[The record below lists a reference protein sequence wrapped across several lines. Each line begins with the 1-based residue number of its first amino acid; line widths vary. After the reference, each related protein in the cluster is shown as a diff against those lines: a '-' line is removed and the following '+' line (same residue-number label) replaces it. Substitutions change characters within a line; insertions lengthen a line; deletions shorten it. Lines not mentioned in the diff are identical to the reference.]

1 MKKIL
6 ALLMIFAA
14 SLSLFAC
21 GKVDGDGMVNTT
33 ENTTNAV
40 DVTEAATTEA
50 TAAEA
55 TAAEATATEATA
67 AAEIKEG
74 DKGNGPADINAE
86 FITLTLP
93 SGYKYEVDSY
103 SKDSKDPLKGNVTL
117 FIYKDGSY
125 SSIATLT
132 ATARNMVSSQ
142 EEAVENT
149 IKLCNL
155 QTYKN
160 GKSEIGKDAQYGENT
175 YSTVHV
181 TTEYYEKDFF
191 VTYANRGASDTKGLL
206 VKLEINNKNI
216 KADDPFI
223 KELLD
228 SLKIVM
234 A

>member
-1 MKKIL
+1 MKKVL
-6 ALLMIFAA
+6 ALLMVLTV

-21 GKVDGDGMVNTT
+21 GKVDGDGMENTT
-33 ENTTNAV
+33 ENTTEITNAA
-40 DVTEAATTEA
+40 DKTEGQT
-50 TAAEA
+50 AEA
-55 TAAEATATEATA
+55 TTAEG
-67 AAEIKEG
+67 IQEG
-74 DKGNGPADINAE
+74 DEGNGPADIDAE
-86 FITLTLP
+86 FITLKLP
-93 SGYKYEVDSY
+93 AGYKYKVDSF

-117 FIYKDGSY
+117 FIYKDGEY
-125 SSIATLT
+125 SPVAKLT
-132 ATARNMVSSQ
+132 ATARNMVRSQ

-175 YSTVHV
+175 YSTIHV
-181 TTEYYEKDFF
+181 STDYYEKDFF
-191 VTYANRGASDTKGLL
+191 VTYANRGASDTTGLL

>member
-1 MKKIL
+1 MKK
-6 ALLMIFAA
+6 
-14 SLSLFAC
+14 
-21 GKVDGDGMVNTT
+21 GD
-33 ENTTNAV
+33 E
-40 DVTEAATTEA
+40 
-50 TAAEA
+50 
-55 TAAEATATEATA
+55 
-67 AAEIKEG
+67 
-74 DKGNGPADINAE
+74 GNGPADIDAE
-86 FITLTLP
+86 FITLKLP
-93 SGYKYEVDSY
+93 SGYKYEVDSF
-103 SKDSKDPLKGNVTL
+103 SKDPNNPLYGDVTL
-117 FIYKDGSY
+117 YIYKDGSY

-132 ATARNMVSSQ
+132 ATTRNMVCSQ

-160 GKSEIGKDAQYGENT
+160 GESEIGKDAQYGENT

-234 A
+234 T

>member
-1 MKKIL
+1 MKKVL
-6 ALLMIFAA
+6 ALLMILTV

-21 GKVDGDGMVNTT
+21 GKVDGDGMENTT
-33 ENTTNAV
+33 ENTTEITNAA
-40 DVTEAATTEA
+40 DKTEGQT
-50 TAAEA
+50 AEA
-55 TAAEATATEATA
+55 TTAEG
-67 AAEIKEG
+67 IQEG
-74 DKGNGPADINAE
+74 DEGNGPADIDAE
-86 FITLTLP
+86 FITLKLP
-93 SGYKYEVDSY
+93 AGYKYKVDSF
-103 SKDSKDPLKGNVTL
+103 SKASKDPLKGNVAL
-117 FIYKDGSY
+117 VIYKDGEY
-125 SSIATLT
+125 SPVTKLT
-132 ATARNMVSSQ
+132 ATARNMVRSQ

-175 YSTVHV
+175 YSIIHV
-181 TTEYYEKDFF
+181 TTEDYEKDFF
-191 VTYANRGASDTKGLL
+191 VTYANRGESDKTGLL

>member
-6 ALLMIFAA
+6 ALLMILTV

-21 GKVDGDGMVNTT
+21 GKADGDGKESTTGNTI
-33 ENTTNAV
+33 AV
-40 DVTEAATTEA
+40 DKTEDTTAEVT
-50 TAAEA
+50 TAEGM
-55 TAAEATATEATA
+55 
-67 AAEIKEG
+67 KEG
-74 DKGNGPADINAE
+74 DEGNGPADINAE
-86 FITLTLP
+86 FITLKLP
-93 SGYKYEVDSY
+93 AGYKYKVDSF

-117 FIYKDGSY
+117 FIYKDGEY
-125 SSIATLT
+125 SPVAKLT
-132 ATARNMVSSQ
+132 ATARNMVRSQ

-160 GKSEIGKDAQYGENT
+160 GESEIGKDAQYGENT

-206 VKLEINNKNI
+206 VKFEINNKNI

-228 SLKIVM
+228 SLKIVK

>member
-1 MKKIL
+1 MKKVL
-6 ALLMIFAA
+6 ALLMILTV

-21 GKVDGDGMVNTT
+21 GKVDGDGMENTT
-33 ENTTNAV
+33 ENTTEITNAA
-40 DVTEAATTEA
+40 DKTEGQT
-50 TAAEA
+50 AEA
-55 TAAEATATEATA
+55 TTAEG
-67 AAEIKEG
+67 IQEG
-74 DKGNGPADINAE
+74 DEGNGPADIDAE
-86 FITLTLP
+86 FITLKLP
-93 SGYKYEVDSY
+93 AGYKYKVDSF

-117 FIYKDGSY
+117 FIYKDGEY
-125 SSIATLT
+125 SPVAKLT
-132 ATARNMVSSQ
+132 ATARNMVRSQ

-160 GKSEIGKDAQYGENT
+160 GKSEIGDDAQYGENT
-175 YSTVHV
+175 YSTIHV
-181 TTEYYEKDFF
+181 TTENYEKDFF
-191 VTYANRGASDTKGLL
+191 VTYANRGESDKTGLL

>member
-6 ALLMIFAA
+6 ALLMILTV
-14 SLSLFAC
+14 SLNLFAC
-21 GKVDGDGMVNTT
+21 GKADGDGKESTTGNTI
-33 ENTTNAV
+33 AV
-40 DVTEAATTEA
+40 DKTEDTTAEVT
-50 TAAEA
+50 TAEGM
-55 TAAEATATEATA
+55 
-67 AAEIKEG
+67 KEG
-74 DKGNGPADINAE
+74 DEGNGPADINAE
-86 FITLTLP
+86 FITLKLP
-93 SGYKYEVDSY
+93 AGYKYKVDSF
-103 SKDSKDPLKGNVTL
+103 SKDSKDPLKGDVTL
-117 FIYKDGSY
+117 FIYKDGEY
-125 SSIATLT
+125 SPVAKLT
-132 ATARNMVSSQ
+132 ATARNMVRSQ

-175 YSTVHV
+175 YSIIHV
-181 TTEYYEKDFF
+181 TTENYEKDFF
-191 VTYANRGASDTKGLL
+191 VTYANRGESDKTGLL

>member
-6 ALLMIFAA
+6 ALLMIFAV

-21 GKVDGDGMVNTT
+21 GKADGDGKENTTVNTT
-33 ENTTNAV
+33 AVENTTAV
-40 DVTEAATTEA
+40 DKTEDTTAEVT
-50 TAAEA
+50 TAAGM
-55 TAAEATATEATA
+55 
-67 AAEIKEG
+67 KKG
-74 DKGNGPADINAE
+74 DEGNGPADINAE
-86 FITLTLP
+86 FITLKLP
-93 SGYKYEVDSY
+93 SGYKYEVDSF
-103 SKDSKDPLKGNVTL
+103 SKDSSNPLKGNVTL
-117 FIYKDGSY
+117 YIYKDGSY

-132 ATARNMVSSQ
+132 ATARNMVRSQ

-175 YSTVHV
+175 YSIIHV
-181 TTEYYEKDFF
+181 TTENYEKDFF
-191 VTYANRGASDTKGLL
+191 VTYANRGESDKTGLL

>member
-1 MKKIL
+1 MIL
-6 ALLMIFAA
+6 TV

-21 GKVDGDGMVNTT
+21 GKADGDGKESTTGNTI
-33 ENTTNAV
+33 AV
-40 DVTEAATTEA
+40 DETEDTTAEET
-50 TAAEA
+50 TAEGM
-55 TAAEATATEATA
+55 
-67 AAEIKEG
+67 KEG
-74 DKGNGPADINAE
+74 DEGNGPADIDAE
-86 FITLTLP
+86 FITLKLP
-93 SGYKYEVDSY
+93 SGYKYEVDSF
-103 SKDSKDPLKGNVTL
+103 SKDPNNPLYGDVTL
-117 FIYKDGSY
+117 YIYKDGSY

-132 ATARNMVSSQ
+132 ATTRNMVRSQ

-175 YSTVHV
+175 YSIIHV
-181 TTEYYEKDFF
+181 TTENYEKDFF
-191 VTYANRGASDTKGLL
+191 VTYANRGESDKTGLL

>member
-6 ALLMIFAA
+6 ALLMILTV

-21 GKVDGDGMVNTT
+21 GKADGDGKESTTGNTI
-33 ENTTNAV
+33 AV
-40 DVTEAATTEA
+40 DKTEDTTAEVT
-50 TAAEA
+50 TAEGM
-55 TAAEATATEATA
+55 
-67 AAEIKEG
+67 KEG
-74 DKGNGPADINAE
+74 DEGNGPADINAE
-86 FITLTLP
+86 FITLKLP
-93 SGYKYEVDSY
+93 AGYKYKVDSF

-117 FIYKDGSY
+117 FIYKDGEY
-125 SSIATLT
+125 SPVAKLT
-132 ATARNMVSSQ
+132 ATARNMVRSQ

-175 YSTVHV
+175 YSTIHV
-181 TTEYYEKDFF
+181 TTENYEKDFF
-191 VTYANRGASDTKGLL
+191 VTYANRGESDKTGLL

-223 KELLD
+223 KELLG

>member
-6 ALLMIFAA
+6 ALLMILTV

-21 GKVDGDGMVNTT
+21 GKADGDGKESTTGNTI
-33 ENTTNAV
+33 AV
-40 DVTEAATTEA
+40 DKTEDTTAEVT
-50 TAAEA
+50 TAEGM
-55 TAAEATATEATA
+55 
-67 AAEIKEG
+67 KEG
-74 DKGNGPADINAE
+74 DEGNGPADINAE
-86 FITLTLP
+86 FITLKLP
-93 SGYKYEVDSY
+93 AGYKYKVDSF

-117 FIYKDGSY
+117 FIYKDGEY
-125 SSIATLT
+125 SPVAKLT
-132 ATARNMVSSQ
+132 ATARNMVRSQ

-175 YSTVHV
+175 YSTIHV
-181 TTEYYEKDFF
+181 TTENYEKDFF
-191 VTYANRGASDTKGLL
+191 VTYVNRGESDKTGLL

>member
-6 ALLMIFAA
+6 ALLMICAV

-21 GKVDGDGMVNTT
+21 GKVDGDGMESST
-33 ENTTNAV
+33 ENTS
-40 DVTEAATTEA
+40 
-50 TAAEA
+50 
-55 TAAEATATEATA
+55 ATETPTA
-67 AAEIKEG
+67 EG
-74 DKGNGPADINAE
+74 MKKGDEGNGPADINAE
-86 FITLTLP
+86 FITLKLP
-93 SGYKYEVDSY
+93 SGYKYEIDSF

-125 SSIATLT
+125 GSIATLT

-160 GKSEIGKDAQYGENT
+160 GKSEIGKDVQYGENT
-175 YSTVHV
+175 YSTIHV
-181 TTEYYEKDFF
+181 TTEYNERDFF
-191 VTYANRGASDTKGLL
+191 VTYANRGASDKTGLL
-206 VKLEINNKNI
+206 VKLEIKNNDI

>member
-6 ALLMIFAA
+6 ALLMILTV

-21 GKVDGDGMVNTT
+21 GKADGDGKESTTGNTI
-33 ENTTNAV
+33 AV
-40 DVTEAATTEA
+40 DKTEDTTAEVT
-50 TAAEA
+50 TAEGM
-55 TAAEATATEATA
+55 
-67 AAEIKEG
+67 KEG
-74 DKGNGPADINAE
+74 DEGNGPADINAE
-86 FITLTLP
+86 FITLKLP
-93 SGYKYEVDSY
+93 AGYKYKVDSF
-103 SKDSKDPLKGNVTL
+103 SKDSKDPLKGDVTL
-117 FIYKDGSY
+117 FIYKDGEY
-125 SSIATLT
+125 SPVAKLT
-132 ATARNMVSSQ
+132 ATARNMVRSQ

-160 GKSEIGKDAQYGENT
+160 GESEIGNDAQYGENT
-175 YSTVHV
+175 YSTIHV
-181 TTEYYEKDFF
+181 TTENYEKDFF
-191 VTYANRGASDTKGLL
+191 VTYANRGESDKTGLL

>member
-1 MKKIL
+1 MVL
-6 ALLMIFAA
+6 TV

-21 GKVDGDGMVNTT
+21 GKVDGDGMESTTGNTI
-33 ENTTNAV
+33 AV
-40 DVTEAATTEA
+40 DKTEDTTAEET
-50 TAAEA
+50 TAEGM
-55 TAAEATATEATA
+55 
-67 AAEIKEG
+67 KEG
-74 DKGNGPADINAE
+74 DEGNGPADINAE
-86 FITLTLP
+86 FITLKLP
-93 SGYKYEVDSY
+93 AGYKYKVDSF

-117 FIYKDGSY
+117 FIYKDGEY
-125 SSIATLT
+125 SPVAKLT
-132 ATARNMVSSQ
+132 ATARNMVRSQ

-175 YSTVHV
+175 YSIIHV
-181 TTEYYEKDFF
+181 TTENYEKDFF
-191 VTYANRGASDTKGLL
+191 VTYANRGESDKTGLL

>member
-6 ALLMIFAA
+6 ALLMILTV

-21 GKVDGDGMVNTT
+21 GKADGNGKESTTGNTI
-33 ENTTNAV
+33 AV
-40 DVTEAATTEA
+40 DKTEDTTAEVT
-50 TAAEA
+50 TAEGM
-55 TAAEATATEATA
+55 
-67 AAEIKEG
+67 KEG
-74 DKGNGPADINAE
+74 DEGNGPADINAE
-86 FITLTLP
+86 FITLKLP
-93 SGYKYEVDSY
+93 AGYKYKVDSF

-117 FIYKDGSY
+117 FIYKDGEY
-125 SSIATLT
+125 SPVAKLT
-132 ATARNMVSSQ
+132 ATARNMVRSQ

-175 YSTVHV
+175 YSIIHV
-181 TTEYYEKDFF
+181 TTENYEKDFF
-191 VTYANRGASDTKGLL
+191 VTYANRGESDKTGLL

>member
-6 ALLMIFAA
+6 ALLMILTV

-21 GKVDGDGMVNTT
+21 GKADGDGKESTT
-33 ENTTNAV
+33 GNNIAV
-40 DVTEAATTEA
+40 DKTEDTTAEVT
-50 TAAEA
+50 TAEGM
-55 TAAEATATEATA
+55 
-67 AAEIKEG
+67 KEG
-74 DKGNGPADINAE
+74 DEGNGPADINAE
-86 FITLTLP
+86 FITLKLP
-93 SGYKYEVDSY
+93 AGYKYKVDSF
-103 SKDSKDPLKGNVTL
+103 SKDSKDPLKGDVTL
-117 FIYKDGSY
+117 FIYKDGEY
-125 SSIATLT
+125 SPVAKLT
-132 ATARNMVSSQ
+132 ATARNMVRSQ

-175 YSTVHV
+175 YSIIHV
-181 TTEYYEKDFF
+181 TTENYEKDFF
-191 VTYANRGASDTKGLL
+191 VTYANRGESDKTGLL
-206 VKLEINNKNI
+206 VKLEINNNNI

>member
-1 MKKIL
+1 MIL
-6 ALLMIFAA
+6 TV

-21 GKVDGDGMVNTT
+21 GKADGDGKESTTGNTI
-33 ENTTNAV
+33 AV
-40 DVTEAATTEA
+40 DKTEDTTAEVT
-50 TAAEA
+50 TAEGM
-55 TAAEATATEATA
+55 
-67 AAEIKEG
+67 KEG
-74 DKGNGPADINAE
+74 DEGNGPADINAE
-86 FITLTLP
+86 FITLKLP
-93 SGYKYEVDSY
+93 AGYKYKVDSF

-117 FIYKDGSY
+117 FIYKDGEY
-125 SSIATLT
+125 SPVAKLT
-132 ATARNMVSSQ
+132 ATARNMVRSQ

-175 YSTVHV
+175 YSIIHV
-181 TTEYYEKDFF
+181 TTENYEKDFF
-191 VTYANRGASDTKGLL
+191 VTYANRGESDKTGLL

>member
-1 MKKIL
+1 MKKVL
-6 ALLMIFAA
+6 ALLMILTV

-21 GKVDGDGMVNTT
+21 GKVDGDGMENTT
-33 ENTTNAV
+33 ENTMEITNAA
-40 DVTEAATTEA
+40 DKTEGQT
-50 TAAEA
+50 AEA
-55 TAAEATATEATA
+55 TTAEG
-67 AAEIKEG
+67 IQEG
-74 DKGNGPADINAE
+74 DEGNGPADIDAE
-86 FITLTLP
+86 FITLKLP
-93 SGYKYEVDSY
+93 AGYKYKVDSF

-117 FIYKDGSY
+117 FIYKDGEY
-125 SSIATLT
+125 SPVAKLT
-132 ATARNMVSSQ
+132 ATARNMVRSQ

-160 GKSEIGKDAQYGENT
+160 GKSEIGDDAQYGENT
-175 YSTVHV
+175 YSIIHV
-181 TTEYYEKDFF
+181 TTENYEKDFF
-191 VTYANRGASDTKGLL
+191 VTYANRGESDKTGLL
-206 VKLEINNKNI
+206 VKLEINNENI

>member
-6 ALLMIFAA
+6 ALLMILTV

-21 GKVDGDGMVNTT
+21 GKADGDGKESTTGNTI
-33 ENTTNAV
+33 AV
-40 DVTEAATTEA
+40 DETEDTTAEVT
-50 TAAEA
+50 TAEGM
-55 TAAEATATEATA
+55 
-67 AAEIKEG
+67 KEG
-74 DKGNGPADINAE
+74 DEGNGPADINAE
-86 FITLTLP
+86 FITLKLP
-93 SGYKYEVDSY
+93 AGYKYKVDSF

-117 FIYKDGSY
+117 FIYKDGEY
-125 SSIATLT
+125 SPVAKLT
-132 ATARNMVSSQ
+132 ATARNMVRSQ

-160 GKSEIGKDAQYGENT
+160 GKSEIGKDTQYGENT
-175 YSTVHV
+175 YSTIHV
-181 TTEYYEKDFF
+181 TTENYEKDFF
-191 VTYANRGASDTKGLL
+191 VTYANRGESDKTGLL

>member
-6 ALLMIFAA
+6 ALLMILTV

-21 GKVDGDGMVNTT
+21 GKVDGDGMENTT
-33 ENTTNAV
+33 ENTTEITNVA
-40 DVTEAATTEA
+40 DKTEGQT
-50 TAAEA
+50 AEA
-55 TAAEATATEATA
+55 TTAEG
-67 AAEIKEG
+67 IQEG
-74 DKGNGPADINAE
+74 DEGNGPTDIDAE
-86 FITLTLP
+86 FITLKLP
-93 SGYKYEVDSY
+93 AGYKYKVDSF

-117 FIYKDGSY
+117 FIYKDGEY
-125 SSIATLT
+125 SPVAKLT
-132 ATARNMVSSQ
+132 ATARNMVRSQ

-160 GKSEIGKDAQYGENT
+160 GKSEIGKDSQYGENT
-175 YSTVHV
+175 YSTIHV
-181 TTEYYEKDFF
+181 TTENYEKDFF
-191 VTYANRGASDTKGLL
+191 VTYANRGESDKTGLL

>member
-6 ALLMIFAA
+6 ALLMILTV

-21 GKVDGDGMVNTT
+21 GKADGDGKESTTGNTI
-33 ENTTNAV
+33 AV
-40 DVTEAATTEA
+40 DKTEDTTAEVT
-50 TAAEA
+50 TAEGM
-55 TAAEATATEATA
+55 
-67 AAEIKEG
+67 KEG
-74 DKGNGPADINAE
+74 DEGNGPADINAE
-86 FITLTLP
+86 FITLKLP
-93 SGYKYEVDSY
+93 AGYKYKIDSF

-117 FIYKDGSY
+117 FIYKDGEY
-125 SSIATLT
+125 SPVAKLT
-132 ATARNMVSSQ
+132 ATARNMVRSQ

-175 YSTVHV
+175 YSTIHV
-181 TTEYYEKDFF
+181 TTENYEKDFF
-191 VTYANRGASDTKGLL
+191 VTYANRGESDKTGLL

>member
-1 MKKIL
+1 MKKVL
-6 ALLMIFAA
+6 ALLMVLTV

-21 GKVDGDGMVNTT
+21 GKVDGDGMENTT
-33 ENTTNAV
+33 ENTTEITNAA
-40 DVTEAATTEA
+40 DKTEGQT
-50 TAAEA
+50 AEA
-55 TAAEATATEATA
+55 TTAEG
-67 AAEIKEG
+67 IQEG
-74 DKGNGPADINAE
+74 DEGNGPADIDAE
-86 FITLTLP
+86 FITLKLP
-93 SGYKYEVDSY
+93 AGYKYKVDSF

-117 FIYKDGSY
+117 FIYKDGEY
-125 SSIATLT
+125 SPVAKLT
-132 ATARNMVSSQ
+132 ATARNMVRSQ

-160 GKSEIGKDAQYGENT
+160 GKSEIGDDVQYGENT
-175 YSTVHV
+175 YSIIHV
-181 TTEYYEKDFF
+181 TTENYEKDFF
-191 VTYANRGASDTKGLL
+191 VTYANRGESDKTGLL

>member
-6 ALLMIFAA
+6 ALLMVLTV

-21 GKVDGDGMVNTT
+21 GKADGDGKESTTGNTI
-33 ENTTNAV
+33 AV
-40 DVTEAATTEA
+40 DKTEDTTAEVT
-50 TAAEA
+50 TAEGM
-55 TAAEATATEATA
+55 
-67 AAEIKEG
+67 KEG
-74 DKGNGPADINAE
+74 DEGNGPADINAE
-86 FITLTLP
+86 FITLKLP
-93 SGYKYEVDSY
+93 AGYKYKVDSF

-117 FIYKDGSY
+117 FIYKDGEY
-125 SSIATLT
+125 SPVAKLT
-132 ATARNMVSSQ
+132 ATARNMVRSQ

-175 YSTVHV
+175 YSTIHV
-181 TTEYYEKDFF
+181 TTENYEKDFF
-191 VTYANRGASDTKGLL
+191 VTYANRGESDKTGLL

>member
-1 MKKIL
+1 MKKVL
-6 ALLMIFAA
+6 ALLMILTV

-21 GKVDGDGMVNTT
+21 GKVDGDGMENTT
-33 ENTTNAV
+33 ENTTELTNAA
-40 DVTEAATTEA
+40 DKTEGQT
-50 TAAEA
+50 AEA
-55 TAAEATATEATA
+55 TTAEG
-67 AAEIKEG
+67 IQEG
-74 DKGNGPADINAE
+74 DEGNGPADIDAE
-86 FITLTLP
+86 FITLKLP
-93 SGYKYEVDSY
+93 AGYKYKVDSF

-117 FIYKDGSY
+117 FIYKDGEY
-125 SSIATLT
+125 SSVATLT
-132 ATARNMVSSQ
+132 ATARNMVRSQ

-175 YSTVHV
+175 YSTIHV
-181 TTEYYEKDFF
+181 TTENYEKDFF
-191 VTYANRGASDTKGLL
+191 VTYANRGESDKTGLL

>member
-6 ALLMIFAA
+6 ALLMILTV

-21 GKVDGDGMVNTT
+21 GKADGDGKESTTGNTI
-33 ENTTNAV
+33 AV
-40 DVTEAATTEA
+40 DKTEDTTAEVT
-50 TAAEA
+50 TAE
-55 TAAEATATEATA
+55 EM
-67 AAEIKEG
+67 KEG
-74 DKGNGPADINAE
+74 DEGNGPADINAE
-86 FITLTLP
+86 FITLKLP
-93 SGYKYEVDSY
+93 AGYKYKVDSF

-117 FIYKDGSY
+117 FIYKDGEY
-125 SSIATLT
+125 SPVAKLT
-132 ATARNMVSSQ
+132 ATARNMVRSQ

-175 YSTVHV
+175 YSIIHV
-181 TTEYYEKDFF
+181 TTENYEKDFF
-191 VTYANRGASDTKGLL
+191 VTYANRGESDKTGLL

>member
-6 ALLMIFAA
+6 ALLMILTV

-21 GKVDGDGMVNTT
+21 GKADGDGKESTTGNTI
-33 ENTTNAV
+33 AV
-40 DVTEAATTEA
+40 DKTEDTTAEVT
-50 TAAEA
+50 TAEGM
-55 TAAEATATEATA
+55 
-67 AAEIKEG
+67 KEG
-74 DKGNGPADINAE
+74 DEGNGPADINAE
-86 FITLTLP
+86 FITLKLP
-93 SGYKYEVDSY
+93 AGYKYKVDSF

-117 FIYKDGSY
+117 FIYKDGEY
-125 SSIATLT
+125 SPVAKLT
-132 ATARNMVSSQ
+132 ATARNMVRSQ

-175 YSTVHV
+175 YSIIHV
-181 TTEYYEKDFF
+181 TTENYEKDFF
-191 VTYANRGASDTKGLL
+191 VTYANRGESDKTGLL

-234 A
+234 D

>member
-1 MKKIL
+1 MKKVL
-6 ALLMIFAA
+6 ALLMILTV

-21 GKVDGDGMVNTT
+21 GKVDGDGMENTT
-33 ENTTNAV
+33 EITNAA
-40 DVTEAATTEA
+40 DKTEGQT
-50 TAAEA
+50 AEA
-55 TAAEATATEATA
+55 TTAEG
-67 AAEIKEG
+67 IQEG
-74 DKGNGPADINAE
+74 DEGNGPADIDAE
-86 FITLTLP
+86 FITLKLP
-93 SGYKYEVDSY
+93 AGYKYKVDSF

-117 FIYKDGSY
+117 FIYKDGEY
-125 SSIATLT
+125 SPVAKLT
-132 ATARNMVSSQ
+132 ATARNMVRSQ

-175 YSTVHV
+175 YSTIHV
-181 TTEYYEKDFF
+181 STDYYEKDFF
-191 VTYANRGASDTKGLL
+191 VTYANRGTSDTTGLL

>member
-6 ALLMIFAA
+6 ALLMILTV

-21 GKVDGDGMVNTT
+21 GKADGDGKESTTGNTI
-33 ENTTNAV
+33 AV
-40 DVTEAATTEA
+40 DKTEDTTAEVT
-50 TAAEA
+50 TAEGM
-55 TAAEATATEATA
+55 
-67 AAEIKEG
+67 KEG
-74 DKGNGPADINAE
+74 DEGNGPADINAE
-86 FITLTLP
+86 FITLKLP
-93 SGYKYEVDSY
+93 AGYKYKVDSF
-103 SKDSKDPLKGNVTL
+103 SKDSKDPLKGDVTL
-117 FIYKDGSY
+117 FIYKDGEY
-125 SSIATLT
+125 SPVAKLT
-132 ATARNMVSSQ
+132 ATARNMVRSQ

-175 YSTVHV
+175 YSTIHV
-181 TTEYYEKDFF
+181 TTENYEKDFF
-191 VTYANRGASDTKGLL
+191 VTYANRGESDKTGLL

-234 A
+234 V

>member
-1 MKKIL
+1 MKKVL
-6 ALLMIFAA
+6 ALLMILTV

-21 GKVDGDGMVNTT
+21 GKVDGDGMENTT
-33 ENTTNAV
+33 ENTTEITNAA
-40 DVTEAATTEA
+40 DKTEGQT
-50 TAAEA
+50 AEA
-55 TAAEATATEATA
+55 TTAEG
-67 AAEIKEG
+67 IQEG
-74 DKGNGPADINAE
+74 DEGNGPADINAE
-86 FITLTLP
+86 FITLKLP
-93 SGYKYEVDSY
+93 AGYKYKVDSF

-117 FIYKDGSY
+117 FIYKDGEY
-125 SSIATLT
+125 SPVAKLT
-132 ATARNMVSSQ
+132 ATARNMVRSQ

-160 GKSEIGKDAQYGENT
+160 GKSEIGDDVQYGENT
-175 YSTVHV
+175 YSTIHV
-181 TTEYYEKDFF
+181 TTENYEKDFF
-191 VTYANRGASDTKGLL
+191 VTYANRGESDKTGLL

>member
-6 ALLMIFAA
+6 ALLMIFAV

-21 GKVDGDGMVNTT
+21 GKADGDGK
-33 ENTTNAV
+33 ENTTGNTAAV
-40 DVTEAATTEA
+40 DKTEDTSAEVT
-50 TAAEA
+50 TAAEM
-55 TAAEATATEATA
+55 
-67 AAEIKEG
+67 KKG

-86 FITLTLP
+86 FITLKLP
-93 SGYKYEVDSY
+93 SGYKYEVDSF
-103 SKDSKDPLKGNVTL
+103 SKDSNNPLYGDVTL
-117 FIYKDGSY
+117 YIYKDGSY

-132 ATARNMVSSQ
+132 ATARNMVRSQ

-155 QTYKN
+155 Q
-160 GKSEIGKDAQYGENT
+160 T

-191 VTYANRGASDTKGLL
+191 VTYANRGASDTRGLL

>member
-6 ALLMIFAA
+6 ALLMILTV

-21 GKVDGDGMVNTT
+21 GKADGDGKGSTTGNTI
-33 ENTTNAV
+33 AV
-40 DVTEAATTEA
+40 DETEDTTAEET
-50 TAAEA
+50 TAEGM
-55 TAAEATATEATA
+55 
-67 AAEIKEG
+67 KEG
-74 DKGNGPADINAE
+74 DEGNGPADINAE
-86 FITLTLP
+86 FITLKLP
-93 SGYKYEVDSY
+93 AGYKYKVDSF
-103 SKDSKDPLKGNVTL
+103 SKDSKDPLKGDVTL
-117 FIYKDGSY
+117 FIYKDGEY
-125 SSIATLT
+125 SPVAKLT
-132 ATARNMVSSQ
+132 ATARNMVRSQ

-175 YSTVHV
+175 YSIIHV
-181 TTEYYEKDFF
+181 TTENYEKDFF
-191 VTYANRGASDTKGLL
+191 VTYANRGESDKTGLL

>member
-6 ALLMIFAA
+6 ALLMILAVSF
-14 SLSLFAC
+14 SLFAC
-21 GKVDGDGMVNTT
+21 GKVDGDGMEKTSGN
-33 ENTTNAV
+33 TNAV
-40 DVTEAATTEA
+40 DKTEDTTAEVT
-50 TAAEA
+50 TAAGM
-55 TAAEATATEATA
+55 
-67 AAEIKEG
+67 KKG
-74 DKGNGPADINAE
+74 DEGNGPADINAE
-86 FITLTLP
+86 FITLKLP
-93 SGYKYEVDSY
+93 SGYKYEVDSF

-117 FIYKDGSY
+117 FIYKDGEY
-125 SSIATLT
+125 SSVATLT
-132 ATARNMVSSQ
+132 ATARNMVGSQ

-155 QTYKN
+155 QSYKN
-160 GKSEIGKDAQYGENT
+160 GKSETGKDAQYGENT
-175 YSTVHV
+175 YSPIHV

-191 VTYANRGASDTKGLL
+191 VTYANRGAADKTGLL

-223 KELLD
+223 KELLE

>member
-6 ALLMIFAA
+6 ALLMILTV

-21 GKVDGDGMVNTT
+21 GKADGDGKESTTGNTI
-33 ENTTNAV
+33 AV
-40 DVTEAATTEA
+40 DKTEDTTAEVT
-50 TAAEA
+50 TAEGM
-55 TAAEATATEATA
+55 
-67 AAEIKEG
+67 KEG
-74 DKGNGPADINAE
+74 DEGNGPADINAE
-86 FITLTLP
+86 FITLKLP
-93 SGYKYEVDSY
+93 AGYKYKVDSF
-103 SKDSKDPLKGNVTL
+103 SKDSKDQLKGNVTL
-117 FIYKDGSY
+117 FIYKDGEY
-125 SSIATLT
+125 SPVAKLT
-132 ATARNMVSSQ
+132 ATARNMVRSQ

-175 YSTVHV
+175 YSIIHV
-181 TTEYYEKDFF
+181 TTENYEKDFF
-191 VTYANRGASDTKGLL
+191 VTYANRGESDKTGLL

>member
-1 MKKIL
+1 MKKVL
-6 ALLMIFAA
+6 ALLMILTV

-21 GKVDGDGMVNTT
+21 GKVDGDGMENTT
-33 ENTTNAV
+33 ENTTEITNAA
-40 DVTEAATTEA
+40 DKTEGQT
-50 TAAEA
+50 AEA
-55 TAAEATATEATA
+55 TTAEG
-67 AAEIKEG
+67 IQEG
-74 DKGNGPADINAE
+74 DEGNGPADIDAE
-86 FITLTLP
+86 FITLKLP
-93 SGYKYEVDSY
+93 AGYKYKVDSF

-117 FIYKDGSY
+117 FIYKDGEY
-125 SSIATLT
+125 SSVATLT
-132 ATARNMVSSQ
+132 ATARNMVRSQ

-160 GKSEIGKDAQYGENT
+160 GKSEIGDDAQYGENT
-175 YSTVHV
+175 YSTIHV
-181 TTEYYEKDFF
+181 TTENYEKDFF
-191 VTYANRGASDTKGLL
+191 VTYANRGESDKTGLL

>member
-6 ALLMIFAA
+6 ALLMILTV

-21 GKVDGDGMVNTT
+21 GKADGDGKESTTGNTI
-33 ENTTNAV
+33 AV
-40 DVTEAATTEA
+40 DKTEDTTAEVT
-50 TAAEA
+50 TAEGM
-55 TAAEATATEATA
+55 
-67 AAEIKEG
+67 KEG
-74 DKGNGPADINAE
+74 DEGNGPADINAE
-86 FITLTLP
+86 FITLKLP
-93 SGYKYEVDSY
+93 AGYKYKVDSF

-117 FIYKDGSY
+117 FIYKDGEY
-125 SSIATLT
+125 SPVAKLT
-132 ATARNMVSSQ
+132 ATARNMVRSQ

-160 GKSEIGKDAQYGENT
+160 GESEIGKDAQYGENT

-206 VKLEINNKNI
+206 VKLEINNKDI

>member
-1 MKKIL
+1 MKKVL
-6 ALLMIFAA
+6 ALLMILTV

-21 GKVDGDGMVNTT
+21 GKADGDGKESTTGNTI
-33 ENTTNAV
+33 AV
-40 DVTEAATTEA
+40 DKTEDTTAEVT
-50 TAAEA
+50 TAEGM
-55 TAAEATATEATA
+55 
-67 AAEIKEG
+67 KEG
-74 DKGNGPADINAE
+74 DEGNGPADIDAE
-86 FITLTLP
+86 FITLKLP
-93 SGYKYEVDSY
+93 AGYKYKVDSF

-117 FIYKDGSY
+117 FIYKDGEY
-125 SSIATLT
+125 SPVAKLT
-132 ATARNMVSSQ
+132 ATARNMVRSQ

-160 GKSEIGKDAQYGENT
+160 GKSEIGDDVQYGENT
-175 YSTVHV
+175 YSTIHV
-181 TTEYYEKDFF
+181 TTENYEKDFF
-191 VTYANRGASDTKGLL
+191 VTYANRGESDKTGLL

>member
-1 MKKIL
+1 MKKVL
-6 ALLMIFAA
+6 ALLMVLTV

-21 GKVDGDGMVNTT
+21 GKVDGDGMENTT
-33 ENTTNAV
+33 ENTTEITNAA
-40 DVTEAATTEA
+40 DKTEGQT
-50 TAAEA
+50 AEA
-55 TAAEATATEATA
+55 TTAEG
-67 AAEIKEG
+67 IQEG
-74 DKGNGPADINAE
+74 DEGNGPADIDAE
-86 FITLTLP
+86 FITLKLP
-93 SGYKYEVDSY
+93 AGYKYKVDSF

-117 FIYKDGSY
+117 FIYKDGEY
-125 SSIATLT
+125 SSVATLT
-132 ATARNMVSSQ
+132 ATARNMVRSQ

-160 GKSEIGKDAQYGENT
+160 GKSEIGDDAQYGENT
-175 YSTVHV
+175 YSIIHV
-181 TTEYYEKDFF
+181 TTENYEKDFF
-191 VTYANRGASDTKGLL
+191 VTYANRGESDKTGLL